1 MYFWPYLAGFK
12 LMCFIN
18 QSILRFL
25 PAHLAEVRR
34 RRPGARTRRLWCFGE
49 SMWHRISHGIPFFG
63 WISRIAFFQLQS
75 CCLEKR
81 EQEQAGLCPCLWCSD
96 MFCIFFGGWSPHILS
111 ALPQRTDRT
120 ARGDPGVEEPRPV
133 GRWQK
138 PSWWFHSW
146 GLSKKRRGWSSTD
159 LLGFRMFNTCSI
171 YIYIYTYNYIYIYC
185 IYIYTIHLHISYI
198 YIYMDS
204 QYGMDEHTTF
214 IPWPRY
220 I

>member
-1 MYFWPYLAGFK
+1 MNFK
-12 LMCFIN
+12 DC
-18 QSILRFL
+18 
-25 PAHLAEVRR
+25 
-34 RRPGARTRRLWCFGE
+34 
-49 SMWHRISHGIPFFG
+49 
-63 WISRIAFFQLQS
+63 FFQLQS

-111 ALPQRTDRT
+111 ALPQRTYRT

-171 YIYIYTYNYIYIYC
+171 YIYTYNYIYI
-185 IYIYTIHLHISYI
+185 LYI
-198 YIYMDS
+198 YIYYTFTYIIYIYGFPIWDGWTYHIHPMTKVHIDQLDS
-204 QYGMDEHTTF
+204 IGNWLAPTCQMCLVP
-214 IPWPRY
+214 IR
-220 I
+220 